1 MFRMKAS
8 SNAVTCQ
15 ERVTKSVNILTL
27 NNNETKVMNNHTQKG
42 FSLIEL
48 LVVVVIIGVIASI
61 GIPLFRKAKYAAENT
76 SAMQTTRVI
85 SQAQISYFSQNSRYA
100 RLNELNTANA
110 DRFGVTVADT
120 LRQGSFT
127 FTMSPDYQ
135 TDSELK
141 ENYEFI
147 VSRTTEVTQLPYVA
161 KVTATGEIIQITP

>member
-1 MFRMKAS
+1 MMKAS
-8 SNAVTCQ
+8 GNAVTCQ
-15 ERVTKSVNILTL
+15 EKVTKSVNVLIL
-27 NNNETKVMNNHTQKG
+27 NNNQVKVMNNHTQKG

-48 LVVVVIIGVIASI
+48 LIVVVIIGIIASI
-61 GIPLFRKAKYAAENT
+61 GIPLFTKAKYSAENT
-76 SAMQTTRVI
+76 SALQTTRLL

-100 RLNELNTANA
+100 RLNELNSANA
-110 DRFGVTVADT
+110 DRFGVTVSET

-135 TDSELK
+135 TDNELK

-147 VSRTTEVTQLPYVA
+147 VSRTTDAAQLPYVA